1 MITTIDRD
9 GRVLVPKPL
18 RDRFNLIAG
27 TELEIEATAEG
38 LTLRK
43 VCTTSPLVRKKGVLV
58 HHGVTRATLD
68 ISEYIRAERD
78 AHSRRTALENPV

>member
-1 MITTIDRD
+1 M
-9 GRVLVPKPL
+9 PKPL

-43 VCTTSPLVRKKGVLV
+43 VCKRSPLVRKKGVLV
-58 HHGVTRATLD
+58 HHGGTRTTLD
-68 ISEYIRAERD
+68 ISEFIRAERE
-78 AHSRRTALENPV
+78 ARSCLIASENPD